1 MKKKLLC
8 LLMCIIMVMSVFFTG
23 CAEIETEEDEDS
35 TETGTNKAMT
45 VTFYSITDDKTTPE
59 AIAEVEA
66 AINKITQGKFNINVE
81 LRLYPEDEYEDIIFE
96 KVTLKEEEIKKQEE
110 EEAAAKAAAKAARE
124 SEKAA
129 RAAGI
134 TTAKTKK
141 TETEPEETTSDEDE
155 TYINEQGREMTVYPE
170 AEESQL
176 DIFLVT
182 SLDMLVDL
190 NEREALTA
198 LDSELSV
205 GAKKL
210 KSYLFPTFLEWV
222 KVDGSTFMI
231 PNNHVIGSYEY
242 VLLNKELVDKY
253 SYDPTSSM
261 NTLDGIM
268 DFLDDII
275 RYEPDVTPILNQ
287 PTNLVRFW
295 NVEANADGT
304 RAYVVDTDEFNI
316 LASYIPGTP
325 TLSKY
330 APKVFSSIS
339 QYQKFEVALDTLEAA
354 CGTLPTEAD
363 LTTDKPFAAA
373 FIPGD
378 VTTPELYEDEY
389 YVNIYKAPVATNE
402 DIFSAGYA
410 IGAYTKDVTRTM
422 ELITYLNTNTEFANL
437 LTYGVENINYTV
449 NEDTGIIEK
458 IPNSGYY
465 MNPKYT
471 GNQFMLTPSS
481 DMTELEK
488 KLSANNWELGKLQN
502 QDSVVD
508 AFTGFYF
515 VFEEDKVDSETGAV
529 TPAKSTPVDQ
539 LSKAI
544 KELSVS
550 YKEQVDNFVPYVD
563 EEKGKDMDLTA
574 WLKTLKKELEAIEVV
589 AEALD
594 PDSEYS
600 IMGQYSAWHEAT
612 HPKEGM

>member
-8 LLMCIIMVMSVFFTG
+8 LLMCIIMVMSVVLTG
-23 CAEIETEEDEDS
+23 CAELETEDEES
-35 TETGTNKAMT
+35 AETGTNKAMT
-45 VTFYSITDDKTTPE
+45 VTFYSITDGKTTPE
-59 AIAEVEA
+59 AIAEVES
-66 AINKITQGKFNINVE
+66 AINKIIQGKFNINVE
-81 LRLYPEDEYEDIIFE
+81 LCLYTEDEYEDVIFD
-96 KVTLKEEEIKKQEE
+96 KIALKEEEIKKQEE

-182 SLDMLVDL
+182 SLDMLLDL
-190 NEREALTA
+190 KEAEAVTA

-210 KSYLFPTFLEWV
+210 KSYIYPSFLEWV
-222 KVDGSTFMI
+222 KLEGSTYMI

-253 SYDPTSSM
+253 SYDPTASM

-287 PTNLVRFW
+287 PTSLIRYW

-304 RAYVVDTDEFNI
+304 RAYVVDQDEFTL
-316 LASYIPGTP
+316 LASYVPGTP

-339 QYQKFEVALDTLEAA
+339 QYQKHEVALNTLEEA
-354 CGTLPTEAD
+354 CGTLPKEAD
-363 LTTDKPFAAA
+363 LITDKPFAAA
-373 FIPGD
+373 FISGD
-378 VTTPELYEDEY
+378 ITTPELYEDEY
-389 YVNIYKAPVATNE
+389 YVNIYKSPVLTNE
-402 DIFSAGYA
+402 DVFSAGYA

-422 ELITYLNTNTEFANL
+422 ELITYLNTNTELANL
-437 LTYGVENINYTV
+437 LTYGVKNVHYTV

-465 MNPKYT
+465 MDSKYT
-471 GNQFMLTPSS
+471 GNQFMITPSS

-488 KLSANNWELGKLQN
+488 TLSANEWGLAKLQN
-502 QDSVVD
+502 QDSAID
-508 AFTGFYF
+508 PFTGFYF

-529 TPAKSTPVDQ
+529 TPAKSTPVTE

-544 KELSVS
+544 KELSAE
-550 YKEQVDNFVPYVD
+550 YKDQVDNFVPYVD
-563 EEKGKDMDLTA
+563 EEKGKEMDLIA
-574 WLKTLKKELEAIEVV
+574 WLKTLKKPIEAIEIV
-589 AEALD
+589 AEALNV
-594 PDSEYS
+594 DSEYS
-600 IMGQYSAWHEAT
+600 IMSQYSAWHEAT